1 MMATAFLGYYY
12 SPIWFIYNNLELY
25 SLNTLLYFCLV
36 LFLIVVL
43 IIDNYKLKKEY
54 VMECIKLK
62 KLKIKFYND
71 INLRPPRIMR
81 GGRVIYQPTGT
92 RVPVDQFNCF
102 SKIKSLMV
110 SNCYK
115 LSLRKYSTGHSKS
128 YNTKIS
134 EILQEIINELDLA
147 PVYVF
152 ENLNLEIIRQRI
164 LKDTKGLSGIYMI
177 VNKITRDY
185 YIGSAVTNR
194 LYVKFSNHL
203 IYYRGSRILKSA
215 VKKYRLKNFAFIIL
229 ELYPNVVTKENN
241 KELIDLEDKY
251 LKSLL
256 PNYNILTEAGSNFG
270 YKHTEMDRR
279 ETSFPPIHHKE
290 IKTKI
295 IRITLYNLSGT
306 VYGKYSTL
314 KDAAKAINCS
324 AKTIRRALKTDKKLV
339 RKQ

>member
-1 MMATAFLGYYY
+1 
-12 SPIWFIYNNLELY
+12 
-25 SLNTLLYFCLV
+25 
-36 LFLIVVL
+36 
-43 IIDNYKLKKEY
+43 
-54 VMECIKLK
+54 MECIKLK
-62 KLKIKFYND
+62 KLNIKFYNE
-71 INLRPPRIMR
+71 INLRAPRILR
-81 GGRVIYQPTGT
+81 GARVINHPTGT
-92 RVPVDQFNCF
+92 WVPMGRFNNF
-102 SKIKSLMV
+102 SKVKPLIV
-110 SNCYK
+110 SNDYK
-115 LSLRKYSTGHSKS
+115 LCLRKYSTCHSKS
-128 YNTKIS
+128 NNTMIS

-147 PVYVF
+147 PVYIF
-152 ENLNLEIIRQRI
+152 ENLNLEIIRQQI

-270 YKHTEMDRR
+270 YKHTEMDRWKS
-279 ETSFPPIHHKE
+279 SFPPIHHKK
-290 IKTKI
+290 IKTNI
-295 IRITLYNLSGT
+295 MRITLYNLTGT
-306 VYGKYSTL
+306 IYGKYSTL